1 MHSTLPGLHSILK
14 ICGEHEYE
22 YCIML
27 MVSNIFL
34 VLHGNTQTYKVM
46 SLRYDVFFVGRQ
58 EDVK

>member
-1 MHSTLPGLHSILK
+1 
-14 ICGEHEYE
+14 
-22 YCIML
+22 